1 MTEPIIPRYKLI
13 LFYDMATNDM
23 DAYFQFVMNEM
34 IPTAHEMGLYIFRAF
49 HTIPGP
55 MGGNHRMRQ
64 VEYVAEDLETVQRV
78 VNSDTWQDLE
88 TKLLRYTTNYSRKVV
103 EFRLGFQM

>member
-1 MTEPIIPRYKLI
+1 
-13 LFYDMATNDM
+13 
-23 DAYFQFVMNEM
+23 
-34 IPTAHEMGLYIFRAF
+34 
-49 HTIPGP
+49 